1 MKDDKKKKSLD
12 DLKGKDVKV
21 VTPDEQKK
29 IKGGDG
35 GDDDR
40 KGTDPLPGFPD

>member
-12 DLKGKDVKV
+12 DLKGKDIKV

-29 IKGGDG
+29 LKGGDG
-35 GDDDR
+35 DGN
-40 KGTDPLPGFPD
+40 KGTDPIPPFPD